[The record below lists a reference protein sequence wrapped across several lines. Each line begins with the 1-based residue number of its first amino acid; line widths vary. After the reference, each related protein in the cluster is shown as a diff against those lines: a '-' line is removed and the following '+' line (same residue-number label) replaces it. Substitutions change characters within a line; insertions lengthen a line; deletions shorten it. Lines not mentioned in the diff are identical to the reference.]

1 MWRFCLSRLPPGTR
15 RLAQSGRSTRVAT
28 SSLYH
33 HASRHDDASTAS
45 STSAA
50 HPDASSHLQSSQ
62 PPYASLQQLP
72 LQPRQPYS
80 RQPPF
85 QPHQRR
91 WLSDSAGQLE
101 IPKEKLFSK
110 VLVANRGEI
119 ACRVMK
125 TARALGIRSVAI
137 YSEPDVE
144 SLHVRMADEAV
155 CVGPAPTAQSY
166 LNMDAV
172 LDAIRS
178 TGADAVH
185 PGYGFLSENAL
196 FVERLDEE
204 GVTFVGPNLNAI
216 DAMGDKIHSKRLAK
230 EAKVNTIPGKEDV
243 IRDEDHAVEI
253 AQEVG
258 FPVMLKAS
266 GGGGGKGMRVAWNEK
281 EVREQFSVCKAEVAS
296 SFADDRIFV
305 ERFIDKPRHIEVQV
319 MGDKHGNVVWLPERE
334 CSIQRRNQKVIEESP
349 STFLDEATREAM
361 GEQAVSLAKA
371 VNYDSAGTVEFLVDA
386 QRNFFFLEMNTRL
399 QVEHPVTECVTG
411 LDLVHLMFHSAAG
424 HTLPIDQKRARK
436 IHGWALESRVYCE
449 HPFMNF
455 LPSTGKLRRYREPKE
470 VRTPTEVVRLDTG
483 AVEGQYISMYYD
495 PLLSKLIT
503 WGPTRKD
510 ALESMKHAL
519 DRYYVCGPF
528 NNISF
533 LRCIFSQ
540 PAFESGDISTKFLD
554 IHYPNGFTDDRLT
567 PREEKEVAAIAAFLE
582 IVKSRR
588 SLLAVNAAAPGTP
601 GAIGNGHL
609 AHAGWVE
616 EEGEGGGEEGEEDG
630 GEGLR
635 GKAELVVSSD
645 GVEHAV
651 VVRHW
656 SNEKKPHLCVA
667 AELVVSSDGEEHDVV
682 VRHWSNEKKPHLCV
696 ADIEVGGEVIRVEEV
711 VPAGLGRGV
720 VDIRVDGEDT
730 VCMVMEKHARGFKL
744 VYDGCTKDEV
754 LVHQK
759 KVAPL
764 QKYMPPKKVQDVS
777 KMVKAPMP
785 GAVVAIGVK
794 PNKKVLPG
802 DELITIEAMKMR
814 NVLRAEEAATV
825 KAVYVKSDSESEE
838 EEEEVEE
845 EESEEEEDEAPKA
858 AGDAGRASI
867 YLRQGDSDSEDS
879 DDGRARVV
887 RPAREKRYDEMVST
901 VEQIKNQMKIN
912 DWVALQESFEK
923 LNKQLEKVLRL
934 IESSV
939 PPRPYI
945 KGVVL
950 LEDHLNAALTNKEA
964 KKKMSSSNAKA
975 LNYMKQKLKKNNKLY
990 EAVIEKFRAS
1000 PESEEEEEDDDE
1012 EEEEDE
1018 DEEEDEEGVED
1029 PLDRK
1034 GGDEEEEG
1042 GEGWETQKSKKDR
1055 AMEKQFQRDHS
1066 EIKWEE
1072 VNQKLKEIIAARG
1085 RKGTDRV
1092 EQVEQL
1098 TYLAKVAKTPAQ
1110 KLEVM
1115 MQVVSAQFDVS
1126 QNLHL
1131 HLPVPV
1137 WRKCAENIMTILDI
1151 LEGNHNIVLDENYE
1165 VVEDDNETQKG
1176 ADFEGKI
1183 RVWGSVVSF
1192 VERMDDELFKSL
1204 QCTDPYTKTYLERL
1218 KDEPTLL
1225 ALAQNAQAYALRV
1238 GDTKGASRAARRLC
1252 EHIYYKPQL
1261 SFCPSFPR
1269 SSSPSAFIIP
1279 PLSPLRIHICMPSLP
1294 IAPRAPPSLPLA
1306 RVAPNRVPTERALLA
1321 VVYAHGEERS
1331 KARAM
1336 LCDIYHHAIND
1347 EYHTARDLMLISHLQ
1362 DAVQQM
1368 DIRTQ
1373 ILFNRAMAPC
1383 EADAVQQMDISTQIL
1398 FNRAMAQLG
1407 LAAFRRGLIPDAHS
1421 CLADL
1426 FAGGRVKELLAQG
1439 VSQSRFHEKTPEQ
1452 ERVERRRQMPYHMH
1466 VNLELLEAVHLLC
1479 AMLLEV
1485 PSLAAHS
1492 TDGRRRVISK
1502 NFRRLLD
1509 MYERQ
1514 TFTGP
1519 PGECLSP
1526 SPSSPPAPHVG
1537 ECEGE
1542 YGVEWGGA
1550 DAVPHAC
1557 ESGAAGGGASAVR
1570 HAMLLCCAA
1579 TGSAPCSWQRQL
1591 LDVWKLLPLQPSPSF
1606 LPPSSSPP
1614 NVVVALSR
1622 ERAGRV
1628 EAAAS
1633 LPQPFVFPPFPSLR
1647 TENVRDHVMAASRA
1661 LMCGGWQWAVQLA
1674 EALDVWK
1681 LLPQPPSF
1689 LSLPVLPLFSLFA
1702 ENVRDHVMA
1711 ASRALMCGDWQRAVQ
1726 LSEALDVWKLLPVAQ
1741 RESVLGM
1748 LRGKIQQEA
1757 LRTFLFNASSTYA
1770 SISLDQLT
1778 QMFGMTEKAVT
1789 GVASR
1794 MMMNEEISASWDQ
1807 PSKCIVVNAVNPTR
1821 LQHLALQYADKL
1833 SVLVEGNERA
1843 FSEKTGG
1850 MTIEGAGGER
1860 GGGRRGKDGGGDYG
1874 GGRRDDYGGGGGE
1887 RYGRGG
1893 GRGGYGGRGGGRG
1906 GWGGGG
1912 GGGGGGGR
1920 GGYRG
1925 GDGGG
1930 RGGRGGRGGYRGG
1943 DGGGRGGR
1951 GGGGGGGGD
1960 ASRRRGGREAGAG
1973 RARTEA
1979 GTTGAGAG
1987 MTMVVGL
1994 GSGTG
1999 EGGDEVGMGGEG
2011 EGEED
2016 EEAGGEEVVGAGEGG
2031 IERAIGEEGED
2042 VEAGGVIEG
2051 AMVEG
2056 GEEGVV
2062 VAVVV
2067 VGMLAGERR
2076 RGGASGGAA
2085 RRAEARRGER
2095 WRGEASGGSAR
2106 LAEAR
2111 RGEQRRDEGS
2121 RGAVRQAEARRGER
2135 RRGEASGG
2143 AARRAEA
2150 RRGERRRDEASGAAT
2165 RGGSQKRWGAAI
2177 GDATTGGE
2185 AQQVCVCAGEVPKF
2199 CVFY

>member
-1 MWRFCLSRLPPGTR
+1 
-15 RLAQSGRSTRVAT
+15 
-28 SSLYH
+28 
-33 HASRHDDASTAS
+33 
-45 STSAA
+45 
-50 HPDASSHLQSSQ
+50 
-62 PPYASLQQLP
+62 
-72 LQPRQPYS
+72 
-80 RQPPF
+80 
-85 QPHQRR
+85 
-91 WLSDSAGQLE
+91 
-101 IPKEKLFSK
+101 
-110 VLVANRGEI
+110 
-119 ACRVMK
+119 
-125 TARALGIRSVAI
+125 
-137 YSEPDVE
+137 
-144 SLHVRMADEAV
+144 
-155 CVGPAPTAQSY
+155 
-166 LNMDAV
+166 
-172 LDAIRS
+172 
-178 TGADAVH
+178 
-185 PGYGFLSENAL
+185 
-196 FVERLDEE
+196 
-204 GVTFVGPNLNAI
+204 
-216 DAMGDKIHSKRLAK
+216 
-230 EAKVNTIPGKEDV
+230 
-243 IRDEDHAVEI
+243 
-253 AQEVG
+253 
-258 FPVMLKAS
+258 
-266 GGGGGKGMRVAWNEK
+266 
-281 EVREQFSVCKAEVAS
+281 
-296 SFADDRIFV
+296 
-305 ERFIDKPRHIEVQV
+305 
-319 MGDKHGNVVWLPERE
+319 
-334 CSIQRRNQKVIEESP
+334 
-349 STFLDEATREAM
+349 
-361 GEQAVSLAKA
+361 
-371 VNYDSAGTVEFLVDA
+371 
-386 QRNFFFLEMNTRL
+386 
-399 QVEHPVTECVTG
+399 
-411 LDLVHLMFHSAAG
+411 
-424 HTLPIDQKRARK
+424 
-436 IHGWALESRVYCE
+436 
-449 HPFMNF
+449 
-455 LPSTGKLRRYREPKE
+455 
-470 VRTPTEVVRLDTG
+470 
-483 AVEGQYISMYYD
+483 
-495 PLLSKLIT
+495 
-503 WGPTRKD
+503 
-510 ALESMKHAL
+510 
-519 DRYYVCGPF
+519 
-528 NNISF
+528 
-533 LRCIFSQ
+533 
-540 PAFESGDISTKFLD
+540 
-554 IHYPNGFTDDRLT
+554 
-567 PREEKEVAAIAAFLE
+567 
-582 IVKSRR
+582 
-588 SLLAVNAAAPGTP
+588 
-601 GAIGNGHL
+601 
-609 AHAGWVE
+609 
-616 EEGEGGGEEGEEDG
+616 
-630 GEGLR
+630 
-635 GKAELVVSSD
+635 
-645 GVEHAV
+645 
-651 VVRHW
+651 
-656 SNEKKPHLCVA
+656 
-667 AELVVSSDGEEHDVV
+667 
-682 VRHWSNEKKPHLCV
+682 
-696 ADIEVGGEVIRVEEV
+696 
-711 VPAGLGRGV
+711 
-720 VDIRVDGEDT
+720 
-730 VCMVMEKHARGFKL
+730 
-744 VYDGCTKDEV
+744 
-754 LVHQK
+754 
-759 KVAPL
+759 
-764 QKYMPPKKVQDVS
+764 
-777 KMVKAPMP
+777 
-785 GAVVAIGVK
+785 
-794 PNKKVLPG
+794 
-802 DELITIEAMKMR
+802 
-814 NVLRAEEAATV
+814 
-825 KAVYVKSDSESEE
+825 
-838 EEEEVEE
+838 
-845 EESEEEEDEAPKA
+845 
-858 AGDAGRASI
+858 
-867 YLRQGDSDSEDS
+867 
-879 DDGRARVV
+879 
-887 RPAREKRYDEMVST
+887 
-901 VEQIKNQMKIN
+901 MKIN

-1000 PESEEEEEDDDE
+1000 PESEEEEDDDE

-1252 EHIYYKPQL
+1252 EHIYYKPQNVYAAL
-1261 SFCPSFPR
+1261 RLMSEQQQQAAAAAAAAAETPADAAAAGDEDA
-1269 SSSPSAFIIP
+1269 SPDDEPESAAAKDAKRRAAIAVNSYGPPAFIP
-1279 PLSPLRIHICMPSLP
+1279 TPE
-1294 IAPRAPPSLPLA
+1294 AVPRWPVFPESGRAMMK
-1306 RVAPNRVPTERALLA
+1306 ALLA

-1362 DAVQQM
+1362 
-1368 DIRTQ
+1368 
-1373 ILFNRAMAPC
+1373 
-1383 EADAVQQMDISTQIL
+1383 DAVQQMDISTQIL

-1519 PGECLSP
+1519 P
-1526 SPSSPPAPHVG
+1526 
-1537 ECEGE
+1537 
-1542 YGVEWGGA
+1542 
-1550 DAVPHAC
+1550 
-1557 ESGAAGGGASAVR
+1557 
-1570 HAMLLCCAA
+1570 
-1579 TGSAPCSWQRQL
+1579 
-1591 LDVWKLLPLQPSPSF
+1591 
-1606 LPPSSSPP
+1606 
-1614 NVVVALSR
+1614 
-1622 ERAGRV
+1622 
-1628 EAAAS
+1628 
-1633 LPQPFVFPPFPSLR
+1633 
-1647 TENVRDHVMAASRA
+1647 
-1661 LMCGGWQWAVQLA
+1661 
-1674 EALDVWK
+1674 
-1681 LLPQPPSF
+1681 
-1689 LSLPVLPLFSLFA
+1689 

-1726 LSEALDVWKLLPVAQ
+1726 LAEALDVWKLLPVAQ

-1807 PSKCIVVNAVNPTR
+1807 PSRCIVVNAVNPTR

-1960 ASRRRGGREAGAG
+1960 ASRRGKDGGGDYGGGRRDDYGGGGGERYGRGGGRGGYGGRGGGRGGWGGGGGGGRGGEKEGDGGGRGGRGGRGDYKGGDGGGRGGRGGGGGGGGGDASRFVNLG
-1973 RARTEA
+1973 RA
-1979 GTTGAGAG
+1979 
-1987 MTMVVGL
+1987 
-1994 GSGTG
+1994 
-1999 EGGDEVGMGGEG
+1999 GGYY
-2011 EGEED
+2011 
-2016 EEAGGEEVVGAGEGG
+2016 
-2031 IERAIGEEGED
+2031 IQW
-2042 VEAGGVIEG
+2042 
-2051 AMVEG
+2051 
-2056 GEEGVV
+2056 
-2062 VAVVV
+2062 
-2067 VGMLAGERR
+2067 LF
-2076 RGGASGGAA
+2076 
-2085 RRAEARRGER
+2085 
-2095 WRGEASGGSAR
+2095 
-2106 LAEAR
+2106 
-2111 RGEQRRDEGS
+2111 Q
-2121 RGAVRQAEARRGER
+2121 
-2135 RRGEASGG
+2135 
-2143 AARRAEA
+2143 
-2150 RRGERRRDEASGAAT
+2150 
-2165 RGGSQKRWGAAI
+2165 
-2177 GDATTGGE
+2177 
-2185 AQQVCVCAGEVPKF
+2185 
-2199 CVFY
+2199 

>member
-1 MWRFCLSRLPPGTR
+1 MPLTSLTPSHFAPDIFQGAGGEQGGDSMSHQHEHFEDSQIHAFYTSLTLSP
-15 RLAQSGRSTRVAT
+15 
-28 SSLYH
+28 
-33 HASRHDDASTAS
+33 
-45 STSAA
+45 
-50 HPDASSHLQSSQ
+50 
-62 PPYASLQQLP
+62 SLQ
-72 LQPRQPYS
+72 
-80 RQPPF
+80 
-85 QPHQRR
+85 
-91 WLSDSAGQLE
+91 
-101 IPKEKLFSK
+101 LFSK

-155 CVGPAPTAQSY
+155 CVGPATAAQSY
-166 LNMDAV
+166 LNTDAV
-172 LDAIRS
+172 LEAIRS

-281 EVREQFSVCKAEVAS
+281 EVREKFSVCKAEVAS

-361 GEQAVSLAKA
+361 GEQAVLLAKA

-411 LDLVHLMFHSAAG
+411 LDLVHLMLHSAAG
-424 HTLPIDQKRARK
+424 HALPIDQERARK

-470 VRTPTEVVRLDTG
+470 VRTPTEIVRLDTG

-567 PREEKEVAAIAAFLE
+567 PREEVRVRREVSTPIHVLLDFHYPHGFTDDRLTPKEE
-582 IVKSRR
+582 
-588 SLLAVNAAAPGTP
+588 
-601 GAIGNGHL
+601 
-609 AHAGWVE
+609 
-616 EEGEGGGEEGEEDG
+616 
-630 GEGLR
+630 
-635 GKAELVVSSD
+635 AELVVSSD

-667 AELVVSSDGEEHDVV
+667 AELVVSSNEVEYVSCSVV

-696 ADIEVGGEVIRVEEV
+696 ADIEVGGEVIRVEEA
-711 VPAGLGRGV
+711 VPVGLGRGV

-794 PNKKVLPG
+794 PNKKSEEEE
-802 DELITIEAMKMR
+802 DET
-814 NVLRAEEAATV
+814 AELTSEMFGGGGIRIRV
-825 KAVYVKSDSESEE
+825 SDSESEE

-939 PPRPYI
+939 PPRPYV

-1018 DEEEDEEGVED
+1018 DEEGDEEGVED

-1034 GGDEEEEG
+1034 GGDEEEEEEG

-1225 ALAQNAQAYALRV
+1225 ALAQNAQAYSLRV

-1252 EHIYYKPQL
+1252 EHIYYKPQNVYAAL
-1261 SFCPSFPR
+1261 RLMSEQQQQAAAAAAAAAETPADAAAAGGDEDA
-1269 SSSPSAFIIP
+1269 SPDDEPESAAAKDAKRRAAIAVNSYGPPAFIP
-1279 PLSPLRIHICMPSLP
+1279 TPE
-1294 IAPRAPPSLPLA
+1294 AVPRWPVFPESGRAMMK
-1306 RVAPNRVPTERALLA
+1306 ALLA

-1362 DAVQQM
+1362 
-1368 DIRTQ
+1368 
-1373 ILFNRAMAPC
+1373 
-1383 EADAVQQMDISTQIL
+1383 DAVQQMDISTQIL

-1509 MYERQ
+1509 IYERQ

-1519 PGECLSP
+1519 P
-1526 SPSSPPAPHVG
+1526 
-1537 ECEGE
+1537 
-1542 YGVEWGGA
+1542 
-1550 DAVPHAC
+1550 
-1557 ESGAAGGGASAVR
+1557 
-1570 HAMLLCCAA
+1570 
-1579 TGSAPCSWQRQL
+1579 
-1591 LDVWKLLPLQPSPSF
+1591 
-1606 LPPSSSPP
+1606 
-1614 NVVVALSR
+1614 
-1622 ERAGRV
+1622 
-1628 EAAAS
+1628 
-1633 LPQPFVFPPFPSLR
+1633 
-1647 TENVRDHVMAASRA
+1647 
-1661 LMCGGWQWAVQLA
+1661 
-1674 EALDVWK
+1674 
-1681 LLPQPPSF
+1681 
-1689 LSLPVLPLFSLFA
+1689 

-1711 ASRALMCGDWQRAVQ
+1711 ASRALMCGDWLRSVQ
-1726 LSEALDVWKLLPVAQ
+1726 LAEALDVWKLLPVAQ

-1951 GGGGGGGGD
+1951 GGGGGGGGGD
-1960 ASRRRGGREAGAG
+1960 ASRFVNLG
-1973 RARTEA
+1973 RA
-1979 GTTGAGAG
+1979 
-1987 MTMVVGL
+1987 
-1994 GSGTG
+1994 
-1999 EGGDEVGMGGEG
+1999 GG
-2011 EGEED
+2011 
-2016 EEAGGEEVVGAGEGG
+2016 
-2031 IERAIGEEGED
+2031 
-2042 VEAGGVIEG
+2042 
-2051 AMVEG
+2051 
-2056 GEEGVV
+2056 
-2062 VAVVV
+2062 
-2067 VGMLAGERR
+2067 
-2076 RGGASGGAA
+2076 
-2085 RRAEARRGER
+2085 
-2095 WRGEASGGSAR
+2095 
-2106 LAEAR
+2106 
-2111 RGEQRRDEGS
+2111 
-2121 RGAVRQAEARRGER
+2121 
-2135 RRGEASGG
+2135 
-2143 AARRAEA
+2143 
-2150 RRGERRRDEASGAAT
+2150 
-2165 RGGSQKRWGAAI
+2165 
-2177 GDATTGGE
+2177 
-2185 AQQVCVCAGEVPKF
+2185 
-2199 CVFY
+2199 Y

>member
-1 MWRFCLSRLPPGTR
+1 MAPYLDANNSRHASLLVHVAGAPYLRATIVTALLIAHFVLLPHQSEAAVIEPSQEDALLAIKSEWGEFDGSDSWISGADCFKWSGISCARNGDVNGVMLISSRVTGRISPTFGDLSALESLTLVGNN
-15 RLAQSGRSTRVAT
+15 LT
-28 SSLYH
+28 SSLPGEISNLQFLRELYISGNGDGLSGPFPETVTALRDLSILILSDNQLTGNVPRGIGELTNLVTLSLSENRLTGQIPREISTLH
-33 HASRHDDASTAS
+33 RLTWLDLASNSLEGAIPPQLASMRSLVELSLESNRLTGSIPSSFDKFRVLRTLRLGHNVLSGDLPFSAINSMRRLEVLDLHRNSLYASSLAPLAAHPSLQYIDVSWNKISGSFPAEFGQMKNLTGLNLAGNALQGKVPRNLLGNGSQLNYLNLAYNGFTGIFPWTALRGMENLDSITLSHNRFVGIVPRDALVNIPLSFLNISHNFFSGRLPDLARPNQDFAADFRGNFFYGSGEVLVGDEPICPAESPNHNTPSGTPLDLPTTKLLASWNCLASGDQVSS

-50 HPDASSHLQSSQ
+50 HHDASAHLQSSQ
-62 PPYASLQQLP
+62 PPYSSVQQLLP
-72 LQPRQPYS
+72 QSRQPYTHQPFS

-91 WLSDSAGQLE
+91 CLSDSAGQLE

-166 LNMDAV
+166 LNTDAV
-172 LDAIRS
+172 LEAIRS

-281 EVREQFSVCKAEVAS
+281 EVRDQFSVCKAEVAS

-424 HTLPIDQKRARK
+424 HALPIDQERARR

-470 VRTPTEVVRLDTG
+470 VRTPTEIVRLDTG

-554 IHYPNGFTDDRLT
+554 VHYPNGFTDDRLT

-609 AHAGWVE
+609 AHAGWAE
-616 EEGEGGGEEGEEDG
+616 EEGDGEGEEGEENG

-667 AELVVSSDGEEHDVV
+667 
-682 VRHWSNEKKPHLCV
+682 
-696 ADIEVGGEVIRVEEV
+696 DIEVGGEVIRVEEA
-711 VPAGLGRGV
+711 VPVGLGRGV

-825 KAVYVKSDSESEE
+825 KAKLEEVRGSAEDESGEEGKEEEEESDTFVIDILNYFPTKSPCSRTASSEEEVEVEEEESEVEENLSDSESEE

-1000 PESEEEEEDDDE
+1000 PESEEEEDDDDE

-1018 DEEEDEEGVED
+1018 DEEGDEEGVED

-1034 GGDEEEEG
+1034 GGEEEEEEE
-1042 GEGWETQKSKKDR
+1042 GEGWETKKSKKDR

-1225 ALAQNAQAYALRV
+1225 ALAQNAQAYSLRV

-1252 EHIYYKPQL
+1252 EHIYYKPQNVYAAL
-1261 SFCPSFPR
+1261 RLMSEQQQQAAAAAAAAAETPADAAAAGDEDA
-1269 SSSPSAFIIP
+1269 SPDDEPESAAAKDAKRRAAIAVNSYGPPAFIP
-1279 PLSPLRIHICMPSLP
+1279 TPE
-1294 IAPRAPPSLPLA
+1294 AVPRWPVFPESGRAMMK
-1306 RVAPNRVPTERALLA
+1306 ALLA

-1362 DAVQQM
+1362 
-1368 DIRTQ
+1368 
-1373 ILFNRAMAPC
+1373 
-1383 EADAVQQMDISTQIL
+1383 DAVQQMDISTQIL

-1519 PGECLSP
+1519 P
-1526 SPSSPPAPHVG
+1526 
-1537 ECEGE
+1537 
-1542 YGVEWGGA
+1542 
-1550 DAVPHAC
+1550 
-1557 ESGAAGGGASAVR
+1557 
-1570 HAMLLCCAA
+1570 
-1579 TGSAPCSWQRQL
+1579 
-1591 LDVWKLLPLQPSPSF
+1591 
-1606 LPPSSSPP
+1606 
-1614 NVVVALSR
+1614 
-1622 ERAGRV
+1622 
-1628 EAAAS
+1628 
-1633 LPQPFVFPPFPSLR
+1633 
-1647 TENVRDHVMAASRA
+1647 
-1661 LMCGGWQWAVQLA
+1661 
-1674 EALDVWK
+1674 
-1681 LLPQPPSF
+1681 
-1689 LSLPVLPLFSLFA
+1689 

-1711 ASRALMCGDWQRAVQ
+1711 ASRALMCGDWLRSVQ
-1726 LSEALDVWKLLPVAQ
+1726 LAEALDVWKLLPVAQ
-1741 RESVLGM
+1741 REAVLGM

-1794 MMMNEEISASWDQ
+1794 MMMNEEIT
-1807 PSKCIVVNAVNPTR
+1807 PRPAVCR
-1821 LQHLALQYADKL
+1821 
-1833 SVLVEGNERA
+1833 
-1843 FSEKTGG
+1843 
-1850 MTIEGAGGER
+1850 
-1860 GGGRRGKDGGGDYG
+1860 
-1874 GGRRDDYGGGGGE
+1874 
-1887 RYGRGG
+1887 
-1893 GRGGYGGRGGGRG
+1893 
-1906 GWGGGG
+1906 
-1912 GGGGGGGR
+1912 
-1920 GGYRG
+1920 
-1925 GDGGG
+1925 
-1930 RGGRGGRGGYRGG
+1930 
-1943 DGGGRGGR
+1943 
-1951 GGGGGGGGD
+1951 
-1960 ASRRRGGREAGAG
+1960 
-1973 RARTEA
+1973 
-1979 GTTGAGAG
+1979 
-1987 MTMVVGL
+1987 
-1994 GSGTG
+1994 
-1999 EGGDEVGMGGEG
+1999 
-2011 EGEED
+2011 
-2016 EEAGGEEVVGAGEGG
+2016 
-2031 IERAIGEEGED
+2031 
-2042 VEAGGVIEG
+2042 
-2051 AMVEG
+2051 
-2056 GEEGVV
+2056 
-2062 VAVVV
+2062 
-2067 VGMLAGERR
+2067 
-2076 RGGASGGAA
+2076 
-2085 RRAEARRGER
+2085 
-2095 WRGEASGGSAR
+2095 
-2106 LAEAR
+2106 
-2111 RGEQRRDEGS
+2111 
-2121 RGAVRQAEARRGER
+2121 
-2135 RRGEASGG
+2135 
-2143 AARRAEA
+2143 
-2150 RRGERRRDEASGAAT
+2150 
-2165 RGGSQKRWGAAI
+2165 
-2177 GDATTGGE
+2177 
-2185 AQQVCVCAGEVPKF
+2185 
-2199 CVFY
+2199 

>member
-1 MWRFCLSRLPPGTR
+1 MTPLHICKVHSRPMPPF
-15 RLAQSGRSTRVAT
+15 
-28 SSLYH
+28 SSCRCSL
-33 HASRHDDASTAS
+33 
-45 STSAA
+45 
-50 HPDASSHLQSSQ
+50 
-62 PPYASLQQLP
+62 ASLIL
-72 LQPRQPYS
+72 
-80 RQPPF
+80 
-85 QPHQRR
+85 
-91 WLSDSAGQLE
+91 
-101 IPKEKLFSK
+101 LFSK

-166 LNMDAV
+166 LNTDAV

-424 HTLPIDQKRARK
+424 HALPIDQERARK

-470 VRTPTEVVRLDTG
+470 VRTPTEIVRLDTG

-667 AELVVSSDGEEHDVV
+667 
-682 VRHWSNEKKPHLCV
+682 
-696 ADIEVGGEVIRVEEV
+696 DIEVGGEVIRVEEA

-1252 EHIYYKPQL
+1252 EHIYYKPQNVYAAL
-1261 SFCPSFPR
+1261 RLMSEQQQQAAAAAAAAAETPADAAAAGDEDA
-1269 SSSPSAFIIP
+1269 SPDDEPESAAAKDAKRRAAIAVNSYGPPAFIP
-1279 PLSPLRIHICMPSLP
+1279 TPE
-1294 IAPRAPPSLPLA
+1294 AVPRWPVFPESGRAMMK
-1306 RVAPNRVPTERALLA
+1306 ALLA

-1362 DAVQQM
+1362 
-1368 DIRTQ
+1368 
-1373 ILFNRAMAPC
+1373 
-1383 EADAVQQMDISTQIL
+1383 DAVQQMDISTQIL

-1519 PGECLSP
+1519 P
-1526 SPSSPPAPHVG
+1526 
-1537 ECEGE
+1537 
-1542 YGVEWGGA
+1542 
-1550 DAVPHAC
+1550 
-1557 ESGAAGGGASAVR
+1557 
-1570 HAMLLCCAA
+1570 
-1579 TGSAPCSWQRQL
+1579 
-1591 LDVWKLLPLQPSPSF
+1591 
-1606 LPPSSSPP
+1606 
-1614 NVVVALSR
+1614 
-1622 ERAGRV
+1622 
-1628 EAAAS
+1628 
-1633 LPQPFVFPPFPSLR
+1633 
-1647 TENVRDHVMAASRA
+1647 
-1661 LMCGGWQWAVQLA
+1661 
-1674 EALDVWK
+1674 
-1681 LLPQPPSF
+1681 
-1689 LSLPVLPLFSLFA
+1689 

-1960 ASRRRGGREAGAG
+1960 ASRFVNLG
-1973 RARTEA
+1973 RA
-1979 GTTGAGAG
+1979 
-1987 MTMVVGL
+1987 
-1994 GSGTG
+1994 
-1999 EGGDEVGMGGEG
+1999 GG
-2011 EGEED
+2011 
-2016 EEAGGEEVVGAGEGG
+2016 
-2031 IERAIGEEGED
+2031 
-2042 VEAGGVIEG
+2042 
-2051 AMVEG
+2051 
-2056 GEEGVV
+2056 
-2062 VAVVV
+2062 
-2067 VGMLAGERR
+2067 
-2076 RGGASGGAA
+2076 
-2085 RRAEARRGER
+2085 
-2095 WRGEASGGSAR
+2095 
-2106 LAEAR
+2106 
-2111 RGEQRRDEGS
+2111 
-2121 RGAVRQAEARRGER
+2121 
-2135 RRGEASGG
+2135 
-2143 AARRAEA
+2143 
-2150 RRGERRRDEASGAAT
+2150 
-2165 RGGSQKRWGAAI
+2165 
-2177 GDATTGGE
+2177 
-2185 AQQVCVCAGEVPKF
+2185 
-2199 CVFY
+2199 Y

>member
-1 MWRFCLSRLPPGTR
+1 MTPLHICKVHSRPMPPF
-15 RLAQSGRSTRVAT
+15 
-28 SSLYH
+28 SSCRCSL
-33 HASRHDDASTAS
+33 
-45 STSAA
+45 
-50 HPDASSHLQSSQ
+50 
-62 PPYASLQQLP
+62 ASLIL
-72 LQPRQPYS
+72 
-80 RQPPF
+80 
-85 QPHQRR
+85 
-91 WLSDSAGQLE
+91 
-101 IPKEKLFSK
+101 LFSK

-166 LNMDAV
+166 LNTDAV
-172 LDAIRS
+172 LNAIRS

-424 HTLPIDQKRARK
+424 HALPIDQERARK

-470 VRTPTEVVRLDTG
+470 VRTPTEIVRLDTG

-519 DRYYVCGPF
+519 DRYFVCGPF

-696 ADIEVGGEVIRVEEV
+696 ADIEVGGEVIRVEEA

-1294 IAPRAPPSLPLA
+1294 VHPPRSPSLALHPIASPQNVYAALRLMSEQQQQA
-1306 RVAPNRVPTERALLA
+1306 AAAAAAAAETPADAAAAGDEDASPDDEPESAAAKDAKRRAAIAVNSYGPPAFIPTPEAVPRWPVFPESGRAMMKALLA

-1519 PGECLSP
+1519 P
-1526 SPSSPPAPHVG
+1526 
-1537 ECEGE
+1537 
-1542 YGVEWGGA
+1542 

-1622 ERAGRV
+1622 EREGSCHGSVTCAH
-1628 EAAAS
+1628 
-1633 LPQPFVFPPFPSLR
+1633 
-1647 TENVRDHVMAASRA
+1647 VRRLAASR
-1661 LMCGGWQWAVQLA
+1661 

-1681 LLPQPPSF
+1681 LLPAYRNP
-1689 LSLPVLPLFSLFA
+1689 LSSPQ
-1702 ENVRDHVMA
+1702 NVRDHVMA

-1960 ASRRRGGREAGAG
+1960 ASR
-1973 RARTEA
+1973 ARTEA

-2031 IERAIGEEGED
+2031 IERAMGEEGED

-2056 GEEGVV
+2056 GEEGVAA
-2062 VAVVV
+2062 AVVV
-2067 VGMLAGERR
+2067 VGMLAGLSTSVGREGIKSSGCFSEVLLSEVCLKSRFFTRYSKGVVCKRR
-2076 RGGASGGAA
+2076 LVG
-2085 RRAEARRGER
+2085 
-2095 WRGEASGGSAR
+2095 
-2106 LAEAR
+2106 
-2111 RGEQRRDEGS
+2111 Q
-2121 RGAVRQAEARRGER
+2121 
-2135 RRGEASGG
+2135 
-2143 AARRAEA
+2143 
-2150 RRGERRRDEASGAAT
+2150 
-2165 RGGSQKRWGAAI
+2165 
-2177 GDATTGGE
+2177 
-2185 AQQVCVCAGEVPKF
+2185 
-2199 CVFY
+2199 